1 MGGAMR
7 LSSLVGRILAGCLLV
22 TAMIACGKSE
32 PTYSGISVIGRNY
45 LPYNMSGFTIAD
57 TFGNTASGGGDDP
70 PGAGGGSV
78 KCCYKLKGTEFVVK
92 WNYYDVD
99 QWHKGN
105 KQMFHAETKVSMPQ
119 SQSPDDVGSRIFEAH
134 FFPDRHVELQF
145 PGQMLDDARLPII
158 EVVKWVKQYQGQLD
172 KRYDEREDQQ
182 FRRVARIVA
191 SAWLKYR
198 LTDRNDL
205 EQYAYFS
212 LLINSQF
219 DTHPDAQRILKATA
233 SQPGAFAKWAL
244 SLSNQVRSEM
254 ASGKFVAVAAP
265 PIADGLLPLARVDEA
280 LHG

>member
-1 MGGAMR
+1 MR

-32 PTYSGISVIGRNY
+32 PAYSGISVMGRNY
-45 LPYNMSGFTIAD
+45 LPYNMNGFTITDAY
-57 TFGNTASGGGDDP
+57 GNKASGGGDDP

-119 SQSPDDVGSRIFEAH
+119 SQSPDDVGSRILEVH
-134 FFPDRHVELQF
+134 FFPDRHVEFEF
-145 PGQMLDDARLPII
+145 PGKMLDDARLPIVD
-158 EVVKWVKQYQGQLD
+158 VVRWAKQYQTQLD

-182 FRRVARIVA
+182 FRRIARVVA

-198 LTDRNDL
+198 LTDRDDL
-205 EQYAYFS
+205 EQYTYMS
-212 LLINSQF
+212 LLINSRF
-219 DTHPDAQRILKATA
+219 DTHPEAQRVLQAA
-233 SQPGAFAKWAL
+233 AGQPGAFAKWAQ
-244 SLSNQVRSEM
+244 SLPSNVRL
-254 ASGKFVAVAAP
+254 ALTNGKFKPVAVPA
-265 PIADGLLPLARVDEA
+265 IADGLLPQPRVEEKSR
-280 LHG
+280 G

>member
-1 MGGAMR
+1 MR

-32 PTYSGISVIGRNY
+32 PAYSGISVMGRNY
-45 LPYNMSGFTIAD
+45 LPYNMNGFTITDAY
-57 TFGNTASGGGDDP
+57 GNKASGGGDDP

-119 SQSPDDVGSRIFEAH
+119 SQSPDDVGSRILEVH
-134 FFPDRHVELQF
+134 FFPDRHVEFEF
-145 PGQMLDDARLPII
+145 PGKMLDDARLPIVD
-158 EVVKWVKQYQGQLD
+158 VVRWAKRYQTQLD

-182 FRRVARIVA
+182 FRRIARVVA

-198 LTDRNDL
+198 LTDRDDL
-205 EQYAYFS
+205 EQYAYYA
-212 LLINSQF
+212 LLVNSRF
-219 DTHPDAQRILKATA
+219 DAHPEVQRILQTA
-233 SQPGAFAKWAL
+233 AGKPGTFAKSMQSL
-244 SLSNQVRSEM
+244 PKRVLFSLSNNAFE
-254 ASGKFVAVAAP
+254 AAAVPA
-265 PIADGLLPLARVDEA
+265 ISDGLLPPPRVEDA
-280 LHG
+280 PHG

>member
-1 MGGAMR
+1 MTWRRSGLVVGLLAVA
-7 LSSLVGRILAGCLLV
+7 LSLS
-22 TAMIACGKSE
+22 ACGKSE
-32 PTYSGISVIGRNY
+32 PVYSGISVMGRNY
-45 LPYNMSGFTIAD
+45 LPYNMRGFTVTDAY
-57 TFGNTASGGGDDP
+57 GNRARGGGDDP
-70 PGAGGGSV
+70 PGAGGGSLT
-78 KCCYKLKGTEFVVK
+78 CCYKLKGTEFTVR
-92 WNYYDVD
+92 WEYYDVD
-99 QWHKGN
+99 QWHKGD
-105 KQMFHAETKVSMPQ
+105 KQTFRAEAKVSMPP
-119 SQSPDDVGSRIFEAH
+119 SRSPDDVGSRIFEAH
-134 FFPDRHVELQF
+134 FFPDRHVEFQF

-172 KRYDEREDQQ
+172 KRYDEREDQP

-212 LLINSQF
+212 LLINSHF
-219 DTHPDAQRILKATA
+219 DTHPDAQRILKTAA